1 MKLPFFLKNILAQS
15 QFFQRFNV
23 CPLLC
28 ACFICVCFH
37 IKKQPQTEVA
47 GGPMKRSVST
57 IADQRVNGLWEE
69 EKSPERFYRPRHK
82 SYKAAGLCC
91 FCHYHS
97 VSFVAIS

>member
-1 MKLPFFLKNILAQS
+1 
-15 QFFQRFNV
+15 
-23 CPLLC
+23 
-28 ACFICVCFH
+28 
-37 IKKQPQTEVA
+37 
-47 GGPMKRSVST
+47 MKRSVST

-97 VSFVAIS
+97 VFCISWLASVILRLFYCYRVKMSSQPASDMLRCLEGGGAQNNV